1 MCLFRLAEGDRAWR
15 PTLVVCSEY
24 VKACSG
30 ATSGLQSVPFAP
42 MPQPSRLIATKA
54 THQKPTQMPQNDPW
68 ARSGRPTRKCS
79 APCWVQQGFLGTHS
93 KSVPRWQAPR
103 TRRVSTR
110 WSSNQQFSAVILAS
124 VRGTVLPRTGRGT
137 NVWSA
142 RQPTATS
149 HTTGSARSRSLCQAT
164 RRARRMIFYR
174 RVAGY
179 IRGTQKW
186 IAIRDPRHAAPTRRS
201 CRDSP

>member
-15 PTLVVCSEY
+15 PALDVCSEY

-68 ARSGRPTRKCS
+68 ARSGRLTRKCS

-124 VRGTVLPRTGRGT
+124 VRGTVLPRTGRGDQRL
-137 NVWSA
+137 V
-142 RQPTATS
+142 
-149 HTTGSARSRSLCQAT
+149 GQAT
-164 RRARRMIFYR
+164 HGNIAYYRFGEVAVVAPGDTSGTSDDFLSAGGRLHSRNPKVDSDPRSPARRAHKEI
-174 RVAGY
+174 V
-179 IRGTQKW
+179 
-186 IAIRDPRHAAPTRRS
+186 S
-201 CRDSP
+201 